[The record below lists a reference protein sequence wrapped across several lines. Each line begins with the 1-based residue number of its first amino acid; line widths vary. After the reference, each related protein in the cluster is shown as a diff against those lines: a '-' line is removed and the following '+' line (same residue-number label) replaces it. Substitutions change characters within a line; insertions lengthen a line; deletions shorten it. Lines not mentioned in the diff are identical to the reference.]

1 MSGRKIL
8 IIDDDPDLTLGLAIR
23 LKANGY
29 SVASAADAVMAL
41 TRVRQE
47 QPDLIILDLGLPGG
61 DGFTVL
67 ERLRAN
73 LSMASIPVIVLTA
86 RGQQLAESALQ
97 RGAVAFFQKPADNDE
112 LLSAISQQLAPPDA
126 EGPR

>member
-8 IIDDDPDLTLGLAIR
+8 IIDDDPNLTLGLAVR

-61 DGFTVL
+61 DGFLVL
-67 ERLRAN
+67 ERLRGN
-73 LSMASIPVIVLTA
+73 PEMALIPVIVLTA
-86 RGQQLAESALQ
+86 RGQHLAESALQ
-97 RGAVAFFQKPADNDE
+97 RGAAAFFQKPADNDA
-112 LLSAISQQLAPPDA
+112 LLSAISQQLAPHDA
-126 EGPR
+126 EGPG

>member
-47 QPDLIILDLGLPGG
+47 QPALIILDLGLPGG

-73 LSMASIPVIVLTA
+73 PNMASIPVIVLTA
-86 RGQQLAESALQ
+86 RGQQLAEISLE

-112 LLSAISQQLAPPDA
+112 LLSAISQQLAPLDA
-126 EGPR
+126 EGPH